1 MAGPRMFYSLG
12 SYEDYLRRSCEFN
25 RRAAEQREPP
35 RDLGE
40 LLRLDRD
47 EIIYLP
53 GPKAKTNAVGVP
65 LIRAALGEKE

>member
-1 MAGPRMFYSLG
+1 MGSAHFDVRPG
-12 SYEDYLRRSCEFN
+12 SYEAHLRRQQEFN
-25 RRAAEQREPP
+25 SRAAEQREPP

-53 GPKAKTNAVGVP
+53 GPTSKTNAIGVP
-65 LIRAALGEKE
+65 MIRATLGETK